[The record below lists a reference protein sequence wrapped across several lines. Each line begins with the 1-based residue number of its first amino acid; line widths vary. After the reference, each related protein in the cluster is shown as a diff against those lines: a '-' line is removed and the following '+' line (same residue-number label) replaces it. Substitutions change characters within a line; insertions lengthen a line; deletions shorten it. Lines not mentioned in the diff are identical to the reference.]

1 MSKEIEERNQKVK
14 TILESLY
21 TSANNENLTI
31 DDSEYIKSLNIL
43 FDTTAWGFREM
54 LLVVIISMKLDSNYK
69 ASTGL
74 YESKPRAIYEGPIK
88 EFLISKNIPHRK
100 SGPLNV
106 AKATKGLDESWAAQR
121 RPAEV
126 AKEVVK
132 LINYLEGND
141 SSTKVNNVGISL
153 MKLFINESLRIENL
167 SFEITPTEDPEVL
180 SYFCY
185 KLVSETPDSGN
196 TPQKIA
202 ALLLS
207 NYHKGM
213 NTGIVVTGIDDRAST
228 TSSTSGKPGDVNE
241 ESVDGVIYKVYEI
254 TVKKFDLARIRDSFD
269 AVSIYNNANNL
280 NLKEII
286 VVCRKQDCPTEMQR
300 SNFSSYLGSYTYNN
314 LIYYYWDIYEWMNDT
329 LQRMTSESR
338 QSCYSD
344 LNEYISDINTSE
356 TVKSFWRELNNISQ
370 FVNLS

>member
-338 QSCYSD
+338 QSFYSD

-356 TVKSFWRELNNISQ
+356 TVKSFWRELNNI
-370 FVNLS
+370 